1 VLSEK
6 VTSICDVRNDRLDVS
21 TLFRTKNLVGF

>member
-1 VLSEK
+1 MENHFARLEERLQK
-6 VTSICDVRNDRLDVS
+6 DLDVS